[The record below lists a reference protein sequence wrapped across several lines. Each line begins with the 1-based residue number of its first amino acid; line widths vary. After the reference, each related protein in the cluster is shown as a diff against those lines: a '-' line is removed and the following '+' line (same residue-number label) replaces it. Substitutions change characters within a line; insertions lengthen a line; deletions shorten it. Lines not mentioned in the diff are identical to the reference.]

1 MGVFVDNFIYA
12 TSIFYKKRANM
23 DNAPEDR
30 LDSEPQLLGGNI
42 ELSGF
47 RELDGG
53 SMIVLKKIIG
63 NYARRFS
70 DSYGSEKMELRIAKG
85 AGIYALTG
93 SVLCKG
99 QKVTVD
105 HSDKNVFF
113 LVDAVL
119 KRIEQEISK

>member
-1 MGVFVDNFIYA
+1 
-12 TSIFYKKRANM
+12 M
-23 DNAPEDR
+23 DIPPQQQPN
-30 LDSEPQLLGGNI
+30 SETQVLGGNI
-42 ELSGF
+42 ELTGF

-70 DSYGSEKMELRIAKG
+70 DTYGSEKIELSMSKTSDMFS
-85 AGIYALTG
+85 LTG
-93 SVLCKG
+93 SVFCKG
-99 QKVTVD
+99 QKITAV
-105 HSDKNVFF
+105 HSDKNIFF

>member
-1 MGVFVDNFIYA
+1 
-12 TSIFYKKRANM
+12 M
-23 DNAPEDR
+23 DTPPQQEQPN
-30 LDSEPQLLGGNI
+30 SETQVLGGNI
-42 ELSGF
+42 ELTGF

-70 DSYGSEKMELRIAKG
+70 DNYGNEKMSLSISRNADQF
-85 AGIYALTG
+85 ALSA

-99 QKVTVD
+99 NKITVD
-105 HSDKNVFF
+105 HADKNIFF

>member
-1 MGVFVDNFIYA
+1 
-12 TSIFYKKRANM
+12 M
-23 DNAPEDR
+23 DNTPEDR

-70 DSYGSEKMELRIAKG
+70 DNYGNEKMSLRIAKG
-85 AGIYALTG
+85 AGVYALTC

-99 QKVTVD
+99 QNITVD

>member
-1 MGVFVDNFIYA
+1 
-12 TSIFYKKRANM
+12 M
-23 DNAPEDR
+23 DIPPQQQTN
-30 LDSEPQLLGGNI
+30 SETQLLGGNI
-42 ELSGF
+42 ELTGF

-70 DSYGSEKMELRIAKG
+70 DSYGSEKMELSIAKN
-85 AGIYALTG
+85 ADTFSLTG

-99 QKVTVD
+99 QKITAV
-105 HSDKNVFF
+105 HADKNVFF

-119 KRIEQEISK
+119 KRIEQEIGK

>member
-1 MGVFVDNFIYA
+1 
-12 TSIFYKKRANM
+12 M
-23 DNAPEDR
+23 DTPPQQEQPN
-30 LDSEPQLLGGNI
+30 SETQVLGGNI
-42 ELSGF
+42 ELTGF
-47 RELDGG
+47 RALDSG

-70 DSYGSEKMELRIAKG
+70 DNYGNEKMSLSITRNADQFSLS
-85 AGIYALTG
+85 A

-99 QKVTVD
+99 NKITAE
-105 HSDKNVFF
+105 HTDKNVFF